1 MGSIMAIFGRCRF
14 SRPKSIGKIHF
25 SLLKSIGKIQMRHYA
40 FFESK
45 EISVLCSKEKSHPS
59 SRIIFAARGKRSS
72 SSRARG
78 KSGSRSS
85 CGRLAGKPIPIT
97 LKSISRPTSMGRGF
111 FHQRTSARPLRFT
124 FSFPR
129 YMAMTSAPGTTR
141 FRKESFKR
149 RSGRFSCAIFLS
161 SGISIAL

>member
-1 MGSIMAIFGRCRF
+1 
-14 SRPKSIGKIHF
+14 
-25 SLLKSIGKIQMRHYA
+25 MRHYA

-111 FHQRTSARPLRFT
+111 FQRRTSARPLRFT

-141 FRKESFKR
+141 SFSWT
-149 RSGRFSCAIFLS
+149 RSRFIPICSPFLRLCRPNAVS
-161 SGISIAL
+161 PISPADLFSG